1 MPPLRGHSWAKEV
14 SKRVCKAEVRKTC
27 RHSTSM
33 SCQPR
38 EKQELRQWEGERM
51 LWHPLGQGITHE
63 AARLLQETL
72 LPGQSPSFP
81 SSVDQ
86 GDLQSFPLEP
96 GHLMVLQL

>member
-14 SKRVCKAEVRKTC
+14 SERVCKGEVRKTC
-27 RHSTSM
+27 HHSTSM

-51 LWHPLGQGITHE
+51 LWQPLGQGITHE
-63 AARLLQETL
+63 AAMLLQETL
-72 LPGQSPSFP
+72 LGQSPSFP
-81 SSVDQ
+81 STVVQ
-86 GDLQSFPLEP
+86 GNLQSFPPEP